1 MGPTGTGVQQPK
13 AAKTLVSINVS
24 TIFSIRI
31 LFGPDSVT
39 TVCPNCQANIATET
53 KSEVNIIIVVVG
65 VVFAVVNVGLQLG
78 VMVVVIG
85 IALSLSLPFVNA
97 IRSVNA
103 NRYNCQY
110 CN

>member
-1 MGPTGTGVQQPK
+1 MVKFSPI
-13 AAKTLVSINVS
+13 AINVS

-85 IALSLSLPFVNA
+85 IAIGVVTFTAIA

-103 NRYNCQY
+103 NKYNCQY